1 MRRSLIQLRWL
12 ARRSALRTLRRPA
25 AFYPSLLFPL
35 VLLVITTGGL
45 HLSEHVP
52 GFPAT
57 SYFAF
62 ALAGAFV
69 QGALVGGVNAGVDL
83 ATDMQTGFL
92 NRLSLTP
99 TPRRL
104 VILGELAG
112 AVVLALSQAALYLI
126 IAVASGVRL
135 ASGPG
140 GAAVVLALTVL
151 MSLAFSSFGAFL
163 ALRTRSSEA
172 VLGTFPL
179 TFVLL
184 LFSSFFM
191 PRALMHRGW
200 FATVAAW
207 NPVSYLIEAVR
218 GLVITGWDT
227 GALARGF
234 AVAGGLAGLAVA
246 LTALTLRTR
255 SVAA

>member
-1 MRRSLIQLRWL
+1 MSLYWL

-35 VLLVITTGGL
+35 VLLAITTGGL
-45 HLSEHVP
+45 HLSERVT
-52 GFPAT
+52 GFPAVP
-57 SYFAF
+57 YFTF

-92 NRLSLTP
+92 SRISLTP
-99 TPRRL
+99 TPPRL
-104 VILGELAG
+104 VILGQLAG
-112 AVVLALSQAALYLI
+112 ALVLALSQSVLYLV
-126 IAVASGVRL
+126 IAVVTGVRL
-135 ASGPG
+135 ASGFG
-140 GAAVVLALTVL
+140 GAAAVLALTVL

-191 PRALMHRGW
+191 PRALMARGW
-200 FATVAAW
+200 FASVADW

-218 GLVITGWDT
+218 GLVITGWDAA
-227 GALARGF
+227 GLARGF
-234 AVAGGLAGLAVA
+234 GVAAGLAACAVA
-246 LTALTLRTR
+246 LTATTLRTR
-255 SVAA
+255 SVLG